1 MFRFP
6 VAVGDIRK
14 SSLADYAG
22 LVVVGL
28 LCFWAVFFDGYPIG
42 DDYKNQIIAFE
53 AFREQIAQ
61 GVLYPRWLQ
70 DINHGF
76 GGANLFFYAPLIY
89 YVEYVIDIL
98 LPFDAPTT
106 TILSLNAL
114 FFLLFSGFSC
124 RLWLLGFCSRWGAFA
139 GAALY
144 MAAPYHLFIDLY
156 ERNNGAE
163 FAVYAWTPLLFMLL
177 QADGGRREARI
188 AKFGAIYALFV
199 VTHLPSAVVV
209 TPFAG
214 AWALLYAFMKHEGPR
229 PEIFR
234 VLGAEGLHF
243 AVSLG
248 LGVLIAGLY
257 LYPAL
262 TLLDLVRSHVMW
274 SGPFYD
280 YKNWF
285 IWGGDRCPEV
295 FGGFCMQ
302 MSLVAT
308 GTVFVPVLGCL
319 AVSGHMSRHAKAV
332 MGALAVLVVACFFLM
347 TPLSL
352 FVWEFVTPLQKVQFP
367 FRLMI
372 VADLLF
378 AGLIGLLFTP
388 SAEAAHR
395 FKVHGARICVFIVF
409 AFLSFHTARF
419 VQNSPHP
426 DQEFFDYRIKH
437 RILTG
442 EFFPNNPEMTI
453 NILDF
458 VDKTPAL
465 PLYRTEPETITVALV
480 ERTPRQFTFAVE
492 AERPGVLYVRQFYF
506 PGWAAEIIRDG
517 KEPGPPEIRAVEP
530 YGQVSLA
537 LPKGRY
543 QVRLFMSRLPQEH
556 IGGLMSLCGLVLLA
570 LLFFAERFK
579 RRRSR

>member
-1 MFRFP
+1 M
-6 VAVGDIRK
+6 AVGDIRK

-53 AFREQIAQ
+53 AFREQIEQ

-163 FAVYAWTPLLFMLL
+163 SAVYAWTPLLLMLL

-229 PEIFR
+229 PELFR

-332 MGALAVLVVACFFLM
+332 MGALAILIVACFFLM

-367 FRLMI
+367 FRLMV

-395 FKVHGARICVFIVF
+395 FKVHGARICVFMVL

-465 PLYRTEPETITVALV
+465 PLYRTEPETIKVALV

-537 LPKGRY
+537 LPKGHY
-543 QVRLFMSRLPQEH
+543 QVRLFMSRLPQEL
-556 IGGLMSLCGLVLLA
+556 IGGLMSLCGLVLML
-570 LLFFAERFK
+570 LLFFSERFK